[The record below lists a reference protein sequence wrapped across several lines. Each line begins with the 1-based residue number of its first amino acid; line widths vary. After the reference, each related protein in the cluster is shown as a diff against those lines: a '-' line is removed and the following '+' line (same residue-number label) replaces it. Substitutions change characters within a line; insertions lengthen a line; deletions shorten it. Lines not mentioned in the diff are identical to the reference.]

1 MGHRGQTRKASRGHG
16 HSEIPMHAIT
26 FHGVQ
31 EWHKAEFEKYGWM
44 LLARAKG
51 YDFKIAAYKKGIDH
65 LIASIKHLATEYS
78 CPDRLHDL
86 NVLLMNVMV
95 LKGHASRL

>member
-1 MGHRGQTRKASRGHG
+1 MGHRRQTRKASRGHG
-16 HSEIPMHAIT
+16 QEIPMHAIT

-31 EWHKAEFEKYGWM
+31 EWQKAMFEKYGWM
-44 LLARAKG
+44 LLAKAKG
-51 YDFKIAAYKKGIDH
+51 YDFKIAPYKKAIDH
-65 LIASIKHLATEYS
+65 LIASIKHVAFEYR